1 MEMGCPDSGPYGN
14 GVGTLQQRR
23 AHGHTGGRADGQ
35 DGQDGQ
41 TVEACGDQYARLPDC
56 PHARKESATL
66 SDGA

>member
-1 MEMGCPDSGPYGN
+1 MEMACPDSGPYGN

-23 AHGHTGGRADGQ
+23 AHGQTGRRA
-35 DGQDGQ
+35 DGQ